1 MTARARRPSMPAMYG
16 SRPPPPIWPPVL
28 RVLNCIA
35 LPPPEAASPRRGCRT
50 TSLVISPLI
59 VPRERMIAHDRPLQ
73 LSTPSATLHYR
84 LHQRA
89 FLGGLELRG
98 CNALCLLHSLELVVY
113 GDAPGGMRV
122 ELLRDGEMRRVLHI
136 LAEAGSVLE
145 PDEDAVGV
153 LAGPPGEVF
162 AHREIHNA
170 RDGVPETADR
180 RYKVLDILR

>member
-16 SRPPPPIWPPVL
+16 SRPLPPIWPPVL
-28 RVLNCIA
+28 RVLNRIA

-59 VPRERMIAHDRPLQ
+59 VLRERMIAHDRPLQ
-73 LSTPSATLHYR
+73 LLAPSATLHYR

-98 CNALCLLHSLELVVY
+98 CNALCSLHSLELVAY
-113 GDAPGGMRV
+113 GDEPGGMRV
-122 ELLRDGEMRRVLHI
+122 DLLHDGEMRRMLHI
-136 LAEAGSVLE
+136 LAEAGVLE

-170 RDGVPETADR
+170 RDDVPETADR
-180 RYKVLDILR
+180 RDKVLDILR